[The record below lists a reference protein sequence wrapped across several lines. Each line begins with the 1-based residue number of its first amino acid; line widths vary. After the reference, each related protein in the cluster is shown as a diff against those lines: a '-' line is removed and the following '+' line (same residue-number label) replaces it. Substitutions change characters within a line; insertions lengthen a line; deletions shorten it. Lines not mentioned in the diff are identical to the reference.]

1 MVDAVEG
8 VIGIEWIEGK
18 SVRHLLPGAAQES
31 DETDGDLDD
40 EEVDPLSDYGVSQG
54 RPNYPSSQST
64 QVTSDNI

>member
-18 SVRHLLPGAAQES
+18 SVRHLLPGCAEEGI
-31 DETDGDLDD
+31 DETEDNREE

-54 RPNYPSSQST
+54 
-64 QVTSDNI
+64 